1 MKKSFIFALAAAG
14 MLCSCSSEDAI
25 STDVNNNDSE
35 LVPIQL
41 GISNNVVVTRGT
53 GTVGG
58 VVDAEGNVVDGQV
71 NNWMGQYINVY
82 MVNRGTTIAASFN
95 QGEPAMFDNA
105 QMVAPSDKD
114 KGVAKFEDGT
124 IHYYPTVG
132 AYDFWAYRTDGAEG
146 DNEPVVT
153 DETIKIDFTIDGSQD
168 VMAAKTELN
177 SDELD
182 AIGGNANAAY
192 SAFSA
197 RKGVQP
203 NLNFEHLLS
212 RLTFQIKGGPN
223 VDESTGVKVAKIAV
237 QSKTQGIL
245 TIIPEAGGEQGIVW
259 SADKEELL
267 LKERAKDAK
276 YTDELVELTPT
287 LPSIGEEAP
296 VKLGEALLVAPD
308 TEYDIV
314 VYLTQEVLVNE
325 LTGETKER
333 TAEYPATLR
342 TDSKNPFTAGHSYTV
357 TITVHGLQ
365 DIEINA
371 VLAPWVEDADS
382 SIEIEPEDNL
392 NLND

>member
-1 MKKSFIFALAAAG
+1 

-58 VVDAEGNVVDGQV
+58 VVDADGNVVDGQV

-82 MVNRGTTIAASFN
+82 MVGRGTTKVASFN
-95 QGEPAMFDNA
+95 PGEPAMFDNA
-105 QMVAPSDKD
+105 QMLAPNGSAS
-114 KGVAKFEDGT
+114 GVAKFENGT

-146 DNEPVVT
+146 VNVPEVT
-153 DETIKIDFTIDGSQD
+153 EESIKLDFTIDGSQD
-168 VMAAKTELN
+168 VMAAKTELD
-177 SDELD
+177 DEDLTKL
-182 AIGGNANAAY
+182 GGNANAAY
-192 SAFSA
+192 SAYSA
-197 RKGVQP
+197 RKEVQP
-203 NLNFEHLLS
+203 KLEFEHLLS
-212 RLTFQIKGGPN
+212 RLTFKIKGGPN
-223 VDESTGVKVAKIAV
+223 VDETTGVKVAKIAV
-237 QSKTQGIL
+237 LSKTKGTL

-259 SADKEELL
+259 DADKEELL
-267 LKERAKDAK
+267 LKERAEGAE
-276 YTDELVELTPT
+276 YTDTLVALTPT
-287 LPSIGEEAP
+287 LPSFKEADA

-325 LTGETKER
+325 LTGETQVR
-333 TAEYPATLR
+333 TAQYPATLR
-342 TDSKNPFTAGHSYTV
+342 TDSKNPFTAGHSYNV

-392 NLND
+392 N